1 MQEIASYIDHT
12 VLKPDLTYLDIRR
25 VCEEA
30 ITYNFKAVCVPPKY
44 VQLAK
49 LLLSTSQVRI
59 ATVIGFPLGY
69 NTIETKTIEI
79 LQAIKDGA
87 DEFDIVHDI
96 SALKSDDWET
106 LRESSELLLNPL
118 KKAGKTS
125 KIILETGLLTHDE
138 IINCCHI
145 YTALQVDFLKT
156 STGFTEKGASV
167 EVVSIMRKYLPSTI
181 SIKAS
186 GGIRSFAFAKELID
200 AGATRIGTSSGLA
213 IVKEAKE
220 M

>member
-1 MQEIASYIDHT
+1 MQDIASYIDHT
-12 VLKPDLTYLDIRR
+12 ILKADLTYLDIRR

-30 ITYNFKAVCVPPKY
+30 ITYKFKAVCVPPKY
-44 VQLAK
+44 VPLAK
-49 LLLSTSQVRI
+49 LLLSTSEVKI

-69 NTIETKTIEI
+69 NTVETKTVEI

-106 LRESSELLLNPL
+106 LRESSELLLSPL
-118 KKAGKTS
+118 RKAGKTS
-125 KIILETGLLTHDE
+125 KMILETGLLTEEE

-145 YTALQVDFLKT
+145 YTAIRVDFLKT

-167 EVVSIMRKYLPSTI
+167 EAVKLMRKYLPPTI
-181 SIKAS
+181 AIKAS
-186 GGIRSFAFAKELID
+186 GGIRSYAFAKELID
-200 AGATRIGTSSGLA
+200 AGANRIGTSSGIA